1 MPTRAA
7 IFLAFLAPYV
17 LSYFFRSTN
26 AVIADDLVRDAGLG
40 PEQLGLMTGFY
51 FVTFAL
57 AQLPIGPA
65 LDRFGPRKTV
75 SGLLVFTALGSL
87 VFATATSLEL
97 LALGRALIG
106 LGVAGVLVGS
116 LKAFT
121 AWFPAQRFATVS
133 GVFVSLGA
141 CGALLA
147 TSPLVAL
154 KAWIGWRAVFW
165 LGAGL
170 TLLAAA
176 VLWRFGRDAPP
187 DSRAEAANGAQGR
200 LREVWLEPRF
210 WQVAFLNF
218 ALVGSFFSYQSLW
231 LGPYL
236 SEHLRL
242 GEVAAGQL
250 LLVLGLGVVAGYFI
264 SGWLADRLG
273 LARTVAAAA
282 SLFFASQLVLAAL
295 RPGVGLGWLGLV
307 SALFGLCGA
316 FNVLLFAHARRLF
329 PPYLSGRAL
338 ALVNLF
344 GMGGVALMQ
353 WLLGVGLARWGNYS
367 SLLWATGALGL
378 VSLAAYL
385 PLLARRRGEA
395 GRSGV

>member
-1 MPTRAA
+1 MPPRAA
-7 IFLAFLAPYV
+7 VFLAFLAPYV

-26 AVIADDLVRDAGLG
+26 AVIVGDLSRDAGLG

-51 FVTFAL
+51 FATFAL

-75 SGLLVFTALGSL
+75 SALLVVAALGSL
-87 VFATATSLEL
+87 VFSTATSLEL

-106 LGVAGVLVGS
+106 LGVAGVLVGA

-121 AWFPAQRFATVS
+121 AWYPVGRFATVS

-141 CGALLA
+141 SGALLA

-154 KAWIGWRAVFW
+154 KGWIGWRAVFW
-165 LGAGL
+165 LGAGF

-176 VLWRFGRDAPP
+176 LLWRFGRDAPP
-187 DSRAEAANGAQGR
+187 GGHAQGEGSAQGR

-236 SEHLRL
+236 SEHLGL
-242 GEVAAGQL
+242 GEVPAGNL
-250 LLVLGLGVVAGYFI
+250 LLVLGLGVVAGYFA

-282 SLFFASQLVLAAL
+282 ALFFASQLVLAAL
-295 RPGVGLGWLGLV
+295 RPGVSAAWLGLV
-307 SALFGLCGA
+307 FALFGLCGA

-329 PPYLSGRAL
+329 PAHLSGRAL

-353 WLLGVGLARWGNYS
+353 WLLGVGLARWESYS
-367 SLLWATGALGL
+367 SLLWATGALGF

-385 PLLARRRGEA
+385 PLLARKQG
-395 GRSGV
+395 